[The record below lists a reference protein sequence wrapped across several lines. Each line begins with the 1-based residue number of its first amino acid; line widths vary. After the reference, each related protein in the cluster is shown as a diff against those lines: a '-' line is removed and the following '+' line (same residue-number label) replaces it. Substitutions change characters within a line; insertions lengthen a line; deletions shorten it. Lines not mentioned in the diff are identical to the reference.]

1 MGPAERCGWVIHMRM
16 EPSGYQEDNSSH
28 FLRVLVSLWKAQ
40 HFLWMPPCGNGM
52 FSTFR
57 LRQND
62 GAGTAE
68 NSLFRRISGIIGI
81 SEKKRWFPMPQSEME
96 ALIQLQKETI
106 ESLRQLVDSQ
116 RLTIE
121 QMTKSHEAQTAQLNQ
136 TIANLNETVEYLKK
150 KLFASSSEKT
160 KKDAFPGQLDLF
172 NEAEAAA
179 DPSVPEPTLEEAVGG
194 YKRKERKQK
203 ATREEILA
211 GLPVVEVPC
220 TVPDEDRNC
229 PYCNTPMEVIGKKV
243 VREELRIIPAK
254 VERIQYVQEVLGC
267 PECKKDGASVIVGA
281 ETPSPLLKHS
291 LASASTV
298 AYVMY
303 QKYVNS
309 IPLYRQEADW
319 KQLGVKL
326 SRATLANW
334 VIKCG
339 IDYMEPVYGHLHQCL
354 LERDIIHAD
363 ETPCQVLKEDGKT
376 AQSRSYMWL
385 YGSGNDGLP
394 PIRLYDYQPSRGGY
408 HAEEFLKGFSGYL
421 ICDGFSGYNKLKG
434 VIRCGCLAHM
444 RRYWKEALPG
454 KSRKSSDKTHA
465 EIGLDYCNQLF
476 ELEKEYADLDAD
488 TRKAERLETKPAIW
502 EAYWSWLETVN
513 PAGGSRLAKAVTYAK
528 NQKPYMENYLL
539 DGRCSISNN
548 IAENIARPYAV
559 GRKNFLFHDT
569 VKGAQASAIIYS
581 LVETAKLNNL
591 NIYAYLETVLL
602 YMPDYKNEPEGIEEL
617 MPWSEMIQQRCQI
630 KSKS

>member
-1 MGPAERCGWVIHMRM
+1 
-16 EPSGYQEDNSSH
+16 
-28 FLRVLVSLWKAQ
+28 
-40 HFLWMPPCGNGM
+40 
-52 FSTFR
+52 
-57 LRQND
+57 
-62 GAGTAE
+62 
-68 NSLFRRISGIIGI
+68 
-81 SEKKRWFPMPQSEME
+81 MPQSEME
-96 ALIQLQKETI
+96 TLMQLQKETI

-121 QMTKSHEAQTAQLNQ
+121 QMAKSHEEQTVQMNQ
-136 TIANLNETVEYLKK
+136 TIANLNEMVEYLEK

-160 KKDAFPGQLDLF
+160 KKDGFPGQMDLF
-172 NEAEAAA
+172 NEAEVAA
-179 DPSVPEPTLEEAVGG
+179 DSSVLEPTLEEVVGG
-194 YKRKERKQK
+194 YKRKAKKPK

-220 TVPDEDRNC
+220 TVPEEDRNC
-229 PYCNTPMEVIGKKV
+229 PYCNAPMEVIGKKV

-291 LASASTV
+291 LASPSTV

-319 KQLGVKL
+319 KQLGVSL
-326 SRATLANW
+326 PRATLANW

-339 IDYMEPVYGHLHQCL
+339 IDYMEPVYERLHQHL

-363 ETPCQVLKEDGKT
+363 ETPCQVLKEEGKT
-376 AQSRSYMWL
+376 AQSKSYMWL
-385 YGSGNDGLP
+385 YGSGNDELP

-408 HAEEFLKGFSGYL
+408 HAEEFLKEFSGYL
-421 ICDGFSGYNKLKG
+421 TCDGFGGYNKLKE

-444 RRYWKEALPG
+444 RRYWHEALPG
-454 KSRKSSDKTHA
+454 KSKNSPDRTPA
-465 EIGLDYCNQLF
+465 EIGFDYCNQLF
-476 ELEKEYADLDAD
+476 ELEKEYADMDAD
-488 TRKAERLETKPAIW
+488 TRKAKRLETEPAIW

-513 PAGGSRLAKAVTYAK
+513 PAGGSRLAKAVIYAK

-569 VKGAQASAIIYS
+569 VKGARASSIIYS

-617 MPWSEMIQQRCQI
+617 MPWSDMIQQRCKI

>member
-1 MGPAERCGWVIHMRM
+1 
-16 EPSGYQEDNSSH
+16 
-28 FLRVLVSLWKAQ
+28 
-40 HFLWMPPCGNGM
+40 
-52 FSTFR
+52 
-57 LRQND
+57 
-62 GAGTAE
+62 
-68 NSLFRRISGIIGI
+68 
-81 SEKKRWFPMPQSEME
+81 MPQSEME

-116 RLTIE
+116 RHTIE
-121 QMTKSHEAQTAQLNQ
+121 QMTKSHEEQTAQLNQ

-160 KKDAFPGQLDLF
+160 KKEAFPGQMDLF
-172 NEAEAAA
+172 NEAEATA
-179 DPSVPEPTLEEAVGG
+179 DLSVPEPALEEAVGG
-194 YKRKERKQK
+194 YKRKAKKPK

-229 PYCNTPMEVIGKKV
+229 PYCNAPMEVIGKKV

-291 LASASTV
+291 LASPSTV

-326 SRATLANW
+326 PRATLANW

-339 IDYMEPVYGHLHQCL
+339 IDYMEPVYEQLHQHL

-363 ETPCQVLKEDGKT
+363 ETPCQVLREEGKT
-376 AQSRSYMWL
+376 AQSKSYMWL

-454 KSRKSSDKTHA
+454 KSRKSSDKTPA
-465 EIGLDYCNQLF
+465 EIGLNYCNQLF

-488 TRKAERLETKPAIW
+488 TRKAKRLETESAIW
-502 EAYWSWLETVN
+502 EAYWSWLETVK

-569 VKGAQASAIIYS
+569 VKGARASSIIYS

-617 MPWSEMIQQRCQI
+617 MPWSDMIQQRCRI

>member
-1 MGPAERCGWVIHMRM
+1 M
-16 EPSGYQEDNSSH
+16 S
-28 FLRVLVSLWKAQ
+28 
-40 HFLWMPPCGNGM
+40 
-52 FSTFR
+52 
-57 LRQND
+57 
-62 GAGTAE
+62 
-68 NSLFRRISGIIGI
+68 
-81 SEKKRWFPMPQSEME
+81 QSEME

-121 QMTKSHEAQTAQLNQ
+121 QLTKNHEEQTAQLNQ

-150 KLFASSSEKT
+150 KLFASSSEKA
-160 KKDAFPGQLDLF
+160 KKDGFPGQMDLF
-172 NEAEAAA
+172 NEAEAVA
-179 DPSVPEPTLEEAVGG
+179 DPSVPEPTLEEVVGG
-194 YKRKERKQK
+194 YKRQARKTK

-211 GLPVVEVPC
+211 GLPVIEVPC

-229 PYCNTPMEVIGKKV
+229 PYCNTPMEIIGKKV

-291 LASASTV
+291 LASPSTV

-309 IPLYRQEADW
+309 IPLYRQETDW

-326 SRATLANW
+326 LRATLANW
-334 VIKCG
+334 IIKCG
-339 IDYMEPVYGHLHQCL
+339 TDYMGPVYERLHQHL
-354 LERDIIHAD
+354 LKRDIIHAD
-363 ETPCQVLKEDGKT
+363 ETPCQVLKEEGKT
-376 AQSRSYMWL
+376 AQSKSYMWL

-408 HAEEFLKGFSGYL
+408 HAEKFLKGFSGYL
-421 ICDGFSGYNKLKG
+421 TCDGFGGYNKLKD

-444 RRYWKEALPG
+444 RRYWYDALPG
-454 KSRKSSDKTHA
+454 KSKKTKEKTPA
-465 EIGLDYCNQLF
+465 EIGFDYCNQLF
-476 ELEKEYADLDAD
+476 ELEKEYADLDAE
-488 TRKAERLETKPAIW
+488 TRKVKRLETEPAIW
-502 EAYWSWLETVN
+502 KAYWSWLETLY
-513 PAGGSRLAKAVTYAK
+513 PTGGSRLDKAVTYAK

-548 IAENIARPYAV
+548 IAENIARPYAI

-569 VKGAQASAIIYS
+569 VKGAIYS

-617 MPWSEMIQQRCQI
+617 MPWSDMIQQRCRI

>member
-194 YKRKERKQK
+194 YKRKARKQK

-408 HAEEFLKGFSGYL
+408 HAEEFLKGFFGYL

-488 TRKAERLETKPAIW
+488 TRKAERLETEPAIW

>member
-1 MGPAERCGWVIHMRM
+1 
-16 EPSGYQEDNSSH
+16 
-28 FLRVLVSLWKAQ
+28 
-40 HFLWMPPCGNGM
+40 
-52 FSTFR
+52 
-57 LRQND
+57 
-62 GAGTAE
+62 
-68 NSLFRRISGIIGI
+68 
-81 SEKKRWFPMPQSEME
+81 MPQSEME
-96 ALIQLQKETI
+96 ALLQLQKETI
-106 ESLRQLVDSQ
+106 ESLRQLVESQ

-121 QMTKSHEAQTAQLNQ
+121 QMAKSHEEQTAQLNQ

-160 KKDAFPGQLDLF
+160 KKDTFPGQMDLF

-194 YKRKERKQK
+194 YNRKAKKPK
-203 ATREEILA
+203 ATGEEIRA
-211 GLPVVEVPC
+211 GLPLIEVPF
-220 TVPDEDRNC
+220 TVAEEDINV
-229 PYCNTPMEVIGKKV
+229 PYCNTPVEFIGKKV
-243 VREELRIIPAK
+243 FREERRIIPAK

-291 LASASTV
+291 LASPSTV

-309 IPLYRQEADW
+309 VPLYRQAADW

-326 SRATLANW
+326 TRATLANW
-334 VIKCG
+334 VIQCG
-339 IDYMEPVYGHLHQCL
+339 INYMEPVYGHLHQCL

-408 HAEEFLKGFSGYL
+408 HAEKCLKGFSGYL
-421 ICDGFSGYNKLKG
+421 ICDGFSGYNKLKD

-444 RRYWKEALPG
+444 RRYWHDALPG
-454 KSRKSSDKTHA
+454 KSKESPDKTPA
-465 EIGLDYCNQLF
+465 ETGFDYCSQLF

-488 TRKAERLETKPAIW
+488 TRKARRLETEPAIW

-569 VKGAQASAIIYS
+569 VKGARASSIIYS

-617 MPWSEMIQQRCQI
+617 MPWSDMIQQRCRI

>member
-1 MGPAERCGWVIHMRM
+1 
-16 EPSGYQEDNSSH
+16 
-28 FLRVLVSLWKAQ
+28 
-40 HFLWMPPCGNGM
+40 
-52 FSTFR
+52 
-57 LRQND
+57 
-62 GAGTAE
+62 
-68 NSLFRRISGIIGI
+68 
-81 SEKKRWFPMPQSEME
+81 MPQSEME
-96 ALIQLQKETI
+96 ALIQLQKETM

-194 YKRKERKQK
+194 YKRKARKQK

-229 PYCNTPMEVIGKKV
+229 PYCNTPMEVIGKKI

-326 SRATLANW
+326 SRAALANW

-454 KSRKSSDKTHA
+454 KTRKSSDKTPA
-465 EIGLDYCNQLF
+465 EIGLNYCNQLF
-476 ELEKEYADLDAD
+476 ELEKEYADVDAD
-488 TRKAERLETKPAIW
+488 TRKAERLETEPAIW

-569 VKGAQASAIIYS
+569 VKGARASAIIYS

>member
-194 YKRKERKQK
+194 YKRKARKQK

-488 TRKAERLETKPAIW
+488 TRKAERLETEHAIW

>member
-1 MGPAERCGWVIHMRM
+1 
-16 EPSGYQEDNSSH
+16 
-28 FLRVLVSLWKAQ
+28 
-40 HFLWMPPCGNGM
+40 
-52 FSTFR
+52 
-57 LRQND
+57 
-62 GAGTAE
+62 
-68 NSLFRRISGIIGI
+68 
-81 SEKKRWFPMPQSEME
+81 MPQSEME

-121 QMTKSHEAQTAQLNQ
+121 QMAKNHEMQTAQLNQ

-194 YKRKERKQK
+194 YKRKARKQK

-326 SRATLANW
+326 SRAALANW

-363 ETPCQVLKEDGKT
+363 ETPSQVLKEDGKT

-454 KSRKSSDKTHA
+454 KTRKSSDKTPA
-465 EIGLDYCNQLF
+465 EIGLNYCNQLF

-488 TRKAERLETKPAIW
+488 TRKAKRLETEPAIW

-569 VKGAQASAIIYS
+569 VKGARASAIIYS

>member
-1 MGPAERCGWVIHMRM
+1 
-16 EPSGYQEDNSSH
+16 
-28 FLRVLVSLWKAQ
+28 
-40 HFLWMPPCGNGM
+40 
-52 FSTFR
+52 
-57 LRQND
+57 
-62 GAGTAE
+62 
-68 NSLFRRISGIIGI
+68 
-81 SEKKRWFPMPQSEME
+81 MPQSEME
-96 ALIQLQKETI
+96 ALLQLQKETI

-121 QMTKSHEAQTAQLNQ
+121 QMTKSHEEQTAQLNQ

-150 KLFASSSEKT
+150 KLFGSSSEKT
-160 KKDAFPGQLDLF
+160 IKDEFPGQMNLF
-172 NEAEAAA
+172 NEAETFA
-179 DPSVPEPTLEEAVGG
+179 DLSVPEPTLEETVGS
-194 YKRKERKQK
+194 YNRKGKKQK
-203 ATREEILA
+203 ATRKEILA
-211 GLPVVEVPC
+211 GLPVIEVPC
-220 TVPDEDRNC
+220 TVPEEDRNC
-229 PYCNTPMEVIGKKV
+229 PYCSTPMEVIGKKI

-254 VERIQYVQEVLGC
+254 VQRIQYVQEVLGC

-291 LASASTV
+291 LASPSTV

-309 IPLYRQEADW
+309 VPLYRQEADW

-326 SRATLANW
+326 RRATLANW

-339 IDYMEPVYGHLHQCL
+339 TDYMEPVYEQLHRHL

-363 ETPCQVLKEDGKT
+363 ETPCQVLKEEGKT
-376 AQSRSYMWL
+376 AQSKSYMWL

-421 ICDGFSGYNKLKG
+421 TCDGFSGYNKLKN
-434 VIRCGCLAHM
+434 VTRCGCLAHM
-444 RRYWKEALPG
+444 RRYWYETLPG
-454 KSRKSSDKTHA
+454 KTKKSKEKTPA
-465 EIGLDYCNQLF
+465 EIGFDYCSQLF
-476 ELEKEYADLDAD
+476 ELEKEYENLDAD
-488 TRKAERLETKPAIW
+488 TRKAKRLETEPAIW
-502 EAYWSWLETVN
+502 EAYWSWLETVDA
-513 PAGGSRLAKAVTYAK
+513 AGGSRLAKAVTYAK

-569 VKGAQASAIIYS
+569 VKGARASSIIYS

-602 YMPDYKNEPEGIEEL
+602 YMPDYKNEPEGIKEL
-617 MPWSEMIQQRCQI
+617 MPWSDMIQQRCRI

>member
-1 MGPAERCGWVIHMRM
+1 
-16 EPSGYQEDNSSH
+16 
-28 FLRVLVSLWKAQ
+28 
-40 HFLWMPPCGNGM
+40 
-52 FSTFR
+52 
-57 LRQND
+57 
-62 GAGTAE
+62 
-68 NSLFRRISGIIGI
+68 
-81 SEKKRWFPMPQSEME
+81 MPQSETE
-96 ALIQLQKETI
+96 ALMQLQKETI

-121 QMTKSHEAQTAQLNQ
+121 QMAQSHEEQTAQLNQ

-160 KKDAFPGQLDLF
+160 KKDGFPGQMDLF
-172 NEAEAAA
+172 NEAEADA

-194 YKRKERKQK
+194 YKRKAKKPK

-211 GLPVVEVPC
+211 GLPVAEIPC
-220 TVPDEDRNC
+220 SVPDEERNC
-229 PYCNTPMEVIGKKV
+229 PYCNAPMEVIGKKV

-254 VERIQYVQEVLGC
+254 VERLQYVQEVLGC
-267 PECKKDGASVIVGA
+267 PECKKDGACVIVGA

-326 SRATLANW
+326 PRATLANW

-339 IDYMEPVYGHLHQCL
+339 IDYMEPVYGQLRQHL

-363 ETPCQVLKEDGKT
+363 ETPCQVLKEEGKT
-376 AQSRSYMWL
+376 AQSKSYMWL
-385 YGSGNDGLP
+385 YGSGNDDLP

-421 ICDGFSGYNKLKG
+421 TCDGFGGYNKLKD

-444 RRYWKEALPG
+444 RRYWHEALPG
-454 KSRKSSDKTHA
+454 KSKKSRDKTPA
-465 EIGLDYCNQLF
+465 EIGFAYCNQLF

-488 TRKAERLETKPAIW
+488 TRKAKRLETEPAIW

-513 PAGGSRLAKAVTYAK
+513 PSGGSRLAKAVTYAK

-569 VKGAQASAIIYS
+569 VKGARASSIIYS

-617 MPWSEMIQQRCQI
+617 MPWSDMIQQRCRI

>member
-1 MGPAERCGWVIHMRM
+1 
-16 EPSGYQEDNSSH
+16 
-28 FLRVLVSLWKAQ
+28 
-40 HFLWMPPCGNGM
+40 
-52 FSTFR
+52 
-57 LRQND
+57 
-62 GAGTAE
+62 
-68 NSLFRRISGIIGI
+68 
-81 SEKKRWFPMPQSEME
+81 MPQSEME
-96 ALIQLQKETI
+96 ALMQLQKETI
-106 ESLRQLVDSQ
+106 ESLRHLVDSQ

-121 QMTKSHEAQTAQLNQ
+121 QMAKSHEEQTAQLNQ

-160 KKDAFPGQLDLF
+160 KKDGFPGQMDLF
-172 NEAEAAA
+172 NEAEADA

-194 YKRKERKQK
+194 YKRKAKKPK

-211 GLPVVEVPC
+211 GLAVVEVPC
-220 TVPDEDRNC
+220 SVPDEERNC
-229 PYCNTPMEVIGKKV
+229 PYCNAPMEVIGKKV

-254 VERIQYVQEVLGC
+254 VERLQYVQEVLGC
-267 PECKKDGASVIVGA
+267 PECKKDGACVIVGA

-326 SRATLANW
+326 PRATLANW

-339 IDYMEPVYGHLHQCL
+339 IDYMEPVYEQLRRHL

-363 ETPCQVLKEDGKT
+363 ETPCQVLKEEGKT
-376 AQSRSYMWL
+376 AQSKSYMWL
-385 YGSGNDGLP
+385 YGSGNDELP

-421 ICDGFSGYNKLKG
+421 TCDGFGGYNKLKD

-444 RRYWKEALPG
+444 RRYWHEALPG
-454 KSRKSSDKTHA
+454 KSKKSPDKTPA
-465 EIGLDYCNQLF
+465 EIGFDYCNQLF

-488 TRKAERLETKPAIW
+488 TRKARRLETKPAIW

-569 VKGAQASAIIYS
+569 VKGARASSIIYS

-617 MPWSEMIQQRCQI
+617 MPWSDMIQQRCRI

>member
-1 MGPAERCGWVIHMRM
+1 M
-16 EPSGYQEDNSSH
+16 S
-28 FLRVLVSLWKAQ
+28 
-40 HFLWMPPCGNGM
+40 
-52 FSTFR
+52 
-57 LRQND
+57 
-62 GAGTAE
+62 
-68 NSLFRRISGIIGI
+68 
-81 SEKKRWFPMPQSEME
+81 QSEME

-121 QMTKSHEAQTAQLNQ
+121 QLTKNHEEQTAQLNQ

-150 KLFASSSEKT
+150 KLFASSSEKA
-160 KKDAFPGQLDLF
+160 KKDGFPGQMDLF
-172 NEAEAAA
+172 NEAEAVA
-179 DPSVPEPTLEEAVGG
+179 DPSVPEPTLEEVVGG
-194 YKRKERKQK
+194 YKRQARKTK

-211 GLPVVEVPC
+211 GLPVIEVPC

-229 PYCNTPMEVIGKKV
+229 PYCNTLMEIIGKKV

-291 LASASTV
+291 LASPSTV

-309 IPLYRQEADW
+309 IPLYRQETDW

-326 SRATLANW
+326 LRATLANW
-334 VIKCG
+334 IIKCG
-339 IDYMEPVYGHLHQCL
+339 TDYMGPVYERLHQHL
-354 LERDIIHAD
+354 LKRDIIHAD
-363 ETPCQVLKEDGKT
+363 ETPCQVLKEEGKT
-376 AQSRSYMWL
+376 AQSKSYMWL

-408 HAEEFLKGFSGYL
+408 HAEKFLKGFSGYL
-421 ICDGFSGYNKLKG
+421 TCDGFGGYNKLKD

-444 RRYWKEALPG
+444 RRYWYDALPG
-454 KSRKSSDKTHA
+454 KSKKTKEKTPA
-465 EIGLDYCNQLF
+465 EIGFDYCNQLF
-476 ELEKEYADLDAD
+476 ELEKEYADLDAE
-488 TRKAERLETKPAIW
+488 TRKVKRLETEPAIW
-502 EAYWSWLETVN
+502 KAYWSWLETLY
-513 PAGGSRLAKAVTYAK
+513 PTGGSRLDKAVTYAK

-548 IAENIARPYAV
+548 IAENIARPYAI

-569 VKGAQASAIIYS
+569 VKGARASSIIYS
-581 LVETAKLNNL
+581 LVENAKLNNL

-617 MPWSEMIQQRCQI
+617 MPWSDMIQQRCRI

>member
-1 MGPAERCGWVIHMRM
+1 M
-16 EPSGYQEDNSSH
+16 S
-28 FLRVLVSLWKAQ
+28 
-40 HFLWMPPCGNGM
+40 
-52 FSTFR
+52 
-57 LRQND
+57 
-62 GAGTAE
+62 
-68 NSLFRRISGIIGI
+68 
-81 SEKKRWFPMPQSEME
+81 QSEME

-121 QMTKSHEAQTAQLNQ
+121 LLTKNHEEQTAQLNQ

-150 KLFASSSEKT
+150 KLFVSSSEKA
-160 KKDAFPGQLDLF
+160 KKDGFPGQMDLF
-172 NEAEAAA
+172 NEAEAVA
-179 DPSVPEPTLEEAVGG
+179 DPSVPEPTLEEVVGG
-194 YKRKERKQK
+194 YKRQARKTK

-211 GLPVVEVPC
+211 GLPVIEVPC

-229 PYCNTPMEVIGKKV
+229 PYCNTPMEIIGKKV

-291 LASASTV
+291 LASPSTV

-309 IPLYRQEADW
+309 IPLYRQETDW

-326 SRATLANW
+326 LRATLANW
-334 VIKCG
+334 IIKCG
-339 IDYMEPVYGHLHQCL
+339 TDYMGPVYERLHQHL
-354 LERDIIHAD
+354 LKRDIIHAD
-363 ETPCQVLKEDGKT
+363 ETPCQVLKEEGKT
-376 AQSRSYMWL
+376 AQSKSYMWL

-408 HAEEFLKGFSGYL
+408 HAEKFLKGFSGYL
-421 ICDGFSGYNKLKG
+421 TCDGFGGYNKLKD

-444 RRYWKEALPG
+444 RRYWYDALPG
-454 KSRKSSDKTHA
+454 KSKKTKEKTPA
-465 EIGLDYCNQLF
+465 EIGFDYCNQLF
-476 ELEKEYADLDAD
+476 ELEKEYTDLDAE
-488 TRKAERLETKPAIW
+488 TRKVKRLETEPAIW
-502 EAYWSWLETVN
+502 KAYWSWLETLY
-513 PAGGSRLAKAVTYAK
+513 PTGGSRLDKAVTYAK

-548 IAENIARPYAV
+548 IAENIARPYAI

-569 VKGAQASAIIYS
+569 VKGARASSIIYS

-617 MPWSEMIQQRCQI
+617 MPWSDMIQQRCRI

>member
-16 EPSGYQEDNSSH
+16 EPSGNQEDNSSH

>member
-1 MGPAERCGWVIHMRM
+1 
-16 EPSGYQEDNSSH
+16 
-28 FLRVLVSLWKAQ
+28 
-40 HFLWMPPCGNGM
+40 
-52 FSTFR
+52 
-57 LRQND
+57 
-62 GAGTAE
+62 
-68 NSLFRRISGIIGI
+68 
-81 SEKKRWFPMPQSEME
+81 MPQSEME
-96 ALIQLQKETI
+96 ALLQLQKETI

-121 QMTKSHEAQTAQLNQ
+121 QMTKSHEEQTAQLNQ

-150 KLFASSSEKT
+150 KLFGSSSEKT
-160 KKDAFPGQLDLF
+160 IKDEFLGQMNLF
-172 NEAEAAA
+172 NEAETFA
-179 DPSVPEPTLEEAVGG
+179 DPSVPEPTLEETVGG
-194 YKRKERKQK
+194 YNRKGKKQK

-211 GLPVVEVPC
+211 GLPVIEVPC
-220 TVPDEDRNC
+220 TVPEEDRNC
-229 PYCNTPMEVIGKKV
+229 PYCSTPMEVIGKKV

-254 VERIQYVQEVLGC
+254 VQRIQYVQEVLGC
-267 PECKKDGASVIVGA
+267 PECKKYGASVIVGA

-291 LASASTV
+291 LASPSTV

-309 IPLYRQEADW
+309 VPLYRQEADW

-326 SRATLANW
+326 RRATLANW

-339 IDYMEPVYGHLHQCL
+339 TDYMEPVYEQLHRHL

-363 ETPCQVLKEDGKT
+363 ETPCQVLKEEGKT
-376 AQSRSYMWL
+376 AQSKSYMWL

-421 ICDGFSGYNKLKG
+421 TCDGFSGYNKLKN
-434 VIRCGCLAHM
+434 VTRCGCLAHM
-444 RRYWKEALPG
+444 RRYWYEALPG
-454 KSRKSSDKTHA
+454 KTKKSKEKTPA
-465 EIGLDYCNQLF
+465 EIGFDYCSQLF
-476 ELEKEYADLDAD
+476 ELEKEYADLDAN
-488 TRKAERLETKPAIW
+488 TRKAKRLETEPAIW
-502 EAYWSWLETVN
+502 EAYWSWLETVDA
-513 PAGGSRLAKAVTYAK
+513 AGGSRLAKAVTYAK

-569 VKGAQASAIIYS
+569 VKGARASSIIYS

-602 YMPDYKNEPEGIEEL
+602 YMPDYKNEPEGIKEL
-617 MPWSEMIQQRCQI
+617 MPWSDMIQQRCRI

>member
-1 MGPAERCGWVIHMRM
+1 
-16 EPSGYQEDNSSH
+16 
-28 FLRVLVSLWKAQ
+28 
-40 HFLWMPPCGNGM
+40 
-52 FSTFR
+52 
-57 LRQND
+57 
-62 GAGTAE
+62 
-68 NSLFRRISGIIGI
+68 
-81 SEKKRWFPMPQSEME
+81 MPQSEME

-160 KKDAFPGQLDLF
+160 KKAAFPGQLDLF

-194 YKRKERKQK
+194 YKRKARKQK

-488 TRKAERLETKPAIW
+488 TRKAERLETEPAIW